1 MAIYHIVLIPEK
13 KQRDRLNN
21 LKNKLYAWWYRY
33 TSRGNS
39 HDVHISL
46 NEIYFDDM
54 WLITTI
60 KEKLS
65 KIAKRY
71 KPFTLPYLEITDK
84 IYKQTN
90 NKELNEKY
98 PNGRWWVSILFNN
111 KDNELW
117 FLAEELITMAK
128 LLHIDDMA
136 SYIDKI
142 KSLKNKDE
150 QSNNILDYT
159 ANHMNI
165 CNYALPEKASEAKAI
180 IEKYIPKEI
189 TFDTLALRNLDWKN
203 EFEVKIKN

>member
-21 LKNKLYAWWYRY
+21 LKNKLYTWWYRY

-60 KEKLS
+60 KEKLT

-84 IYKQTN
+84 IYKQTR
-90 NKELNEKY
+90 NKKLNEKY
-98 PNGRWWVSILFNN
+98 PNGRGWVSILFNN
-111 KDNELW
+111 KGNDLW
-117 FLAEELITMAK
+117 SISKELITMSK
-128 LLHIDDMA
+128 WLNIDNIN
-136 SYIDKI
+136 SYINRI
-142 KSLKNKDE
+142 KTLKFQEE
-150 QSNNILDYT
+150 QTDDILDYT

-180 IEKYIPKEI
+180 IEKYISKKI
-189 TFDTLALRNLDWKN
+189 TFDTLALRNWDWKN
-203 EFEVKIKN
+203 EFEVKMKN

>member
-39 HDVHISL
+39 HDVHVSL

-54 WLITTI
+54 WLM
-60 KEKLS
+60 
-65 KIAKRY
+65 
-71 KPFTLPYLEITDK
+71 
-84 IYKQTN
+84 
-90 NKELNEKY
+90 Y
-98 PNGRWWVSILFNN
+98 PNGRWWVSILFEN
-111 KDNELW
+111 KGNELW
-117 FLAEELITMAK
+117 FLAKEVITMAK
-128 LLHIDDMA
+128 LLHIDDMV

-180 IEKYIPKEI
+180 IEKYIPKGI
-189 TFDTLALRNLDWKN
+189 TFDTLALRNLNWEN
-203 EFEVKIKN
+203 EFEIKL